1 MNALRII
8 LTQNE
13 AHYRKEESQT
23 NKMTY
28 PLPPFSTIIGAIH
41 KACDFKIYHPMDISV
56 QGKYGS
62 LTKQPFTNHCFL
74 NSVMDDRG
82 ILVKVANGEQLS
94 SKYEKVAATK
104 KSQGNSF
111 LKGITLDVFNE
122 ELLNEYR
129 MLKNLG
135 SEIGE
140 FKKLKL
146 DKFKILVKKRK
157 KALVDKK
164 KLLSKNSNEYIL
176 LEIREKEIKNLE
188 ILIDNRF
195 KAFKE
200 DNYEN
205 KISRY
210 QGLVTS
216 LGYYEVLND
225 VKLVIHI
232 SSDDTTL
239 KIIKD
244 NIYNLKALGRSED
257 FVYVEEIEEVILSKE
272 INRELSSE
280 YSSYIDI
287 NLLNNESIFI
297 HKTAKSKVAGTKYY
311 INKDYNIVDNKRIFN
326 KKKVLYI
333 SKFNVDEDSSG
344 IYLDK
349 EYIVAFN

>member
-41 KACDFKIYHPMDISV
+41 KACNFKTYHPMNISV

-82 ILVKVANGEQLS
+82 ILVKVANEEQLS
-94 SKYEKVAATK
+94 SRYEKVAATK

-111 LKGITLDVFNE
+111 LKGITLDVFDE
-122 ELLNEYR
+122 DLLNEYR
-129 MLKNLG
+129 ALKILG
-135 SEIGE
+135 SEIGD
-140 FKKLKL
+140 FKKLRL
-146 DKFKILVKKRK
+146 DKIKNLFKKRK
-157 KALVDKK
+157 KTIGDKK
-164 KLLSKNSNEYIL
+164 KLFSKNSNEYIH
-176 LEIREKEIKNLE
+176 LENREKEIKNLE
-188 ILIDNRF
+188 VLIDDKF
-195 KAFKE
+195 KTFRE
-200 DNYEN
+200 NNYE
-205 KISRY
+205 KKVSRY

-216 LGYYEVLND
+216 LGYYEVLNY
-225 VKLVIHI
+225 VKLVIHV
-232 SSDDTTL
+232 SSDDETL

-257 FVYVEEIEEVILSKE
+257 FVYVEEIEEVSLSNE
-272 INRELSSE
+272 IDRELTSE
-280 YSSYIDI
+280 YSSYINID
-287 NLLNNESIFI
+287 LLNNESVFI
-297 HKTAKSKVAGTKYY
+297 HKTAKSKVAGTRYY
-311 INKDYNIVDNKRIFN
+311 INKDYNIIDNKRIFN

-349 EYIVAFN
+349 EYIVTFN